1 MLRSKNDRLWYVWM
15 TEATS
20 SAAMAAAAVI
30 VRWVWCGGDGARWSL
45 EQINT

>member
-1 MLRSKNDRLWYVWM
+1 MAVV
-15 TEATS
+15 
-20 SAAMAAAAVI
+20 AAAAVVM